1 MIRLTVILGMIFV
14 SLVLTGL
21 IIKKSVRAG
30 IVIAATPEAVWA
42 TITNPET
49 YGEWNRI
56 FVAYEGSFGQDNS
69 LRLQMKMGEAEPV
82 SVDVTVEDF
91 VKGEWLHQSGGYPTF
106 LTYDHNWYLEAVP
119 EGTKVIQNEYY
130 TGL

>member
-49 YGEWNRI
+49 YGEWNPI
-56 FVAYEGSFGQDNS
+56 FVAYWRTKA
-69 LRLQMKMGEAEPV
+69 RL
-82 SVDVTVEDF
+82 
-91 VKGEWLHQSGGYPTF
+91 VKAIHYAF
-106 LTYDHNWYLEAVP
+106 R
-119 EGTKVIQNEYY
+119 
-130 TGL
+130 